1 MSKIMKFMLTRVDQN
16 KLELNA
22 RVVKTYGGHVH

>member
-1 MSKIMKFMLTRVDQN
+1 MSKIMKFMLTHIVEN

-22 RVVKTYGGHVH
+22 RAVKSYGGHS

>member
-22 RVVKTYGGHVH
+22 RAFKVYGGHG